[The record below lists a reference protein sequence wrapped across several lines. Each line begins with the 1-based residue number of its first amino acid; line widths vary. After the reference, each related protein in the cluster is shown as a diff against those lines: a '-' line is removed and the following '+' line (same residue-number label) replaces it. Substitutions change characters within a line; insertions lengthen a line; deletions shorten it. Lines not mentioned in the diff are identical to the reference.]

1 MQREAISGMAH
12 LHSLRGI
19 LQLAFRLGRKR
30 RGFTLVELLIVV
42 AVIAVLVA
50 MLIPNFVRARA
61 QSQVAASKS
70 NLKNL
75 GTALEQYH
83 VDTGAYPIG
92 FGPAGEK
99 IRPGVAYA
107 CHKGTAHGKHSNCG
121 SSSAI
126 LAVLVPTYIRAIPM
140 DPCTDGQYLY
150 QSANGSTYSLE
161 IDYPADILCDSIIGT
176 TGDLID
182 LTYTPDGGLR
192 EGP

>member
-1 MQREAISGMAH
+1 MPH
-12 LHSLRGI
+12 LHSLKDI
-19 LQLAFRLGRKR
+19 LRLAFRLGRRR

-42 AVIAVLVA
+42 AVIAILVA
-50 MLIPNFVRARA
+50 ILIPNFVRARA

-83 VDTGAYPIG
+83 VDTGAYPVG

-99 IRPGVAYA
+99 IRPDIAYA

-121 SSSAI
+121 NSLAT
-126 LAVLVPTYIRAIPM
+126 LAVLVPRYIRTIPM
-140 DPCTDGQYLY
+140 DPCTNGQYLY
-150 QSANGSTYSLE
+150 QSTNGSTYSLE

-176 TGDLID
+176 IGDLID
-182 LTYTPDGGLR
+182 LTYTPDGGLT